1 MLKKIFSSVKSGAKE
16 KQFKA
21 SNIRVE
27 NNVHLDLRTVELG
40 KYIFIAKNTLI
51 GPNCAS
57 IGSFVSIA
65 TDCVIGPNS
74 HPLDKL
80 STSAVFYSPSWGLID
95 PGNDKRE
102 FYNDLKD
109 KVEIG
114 NDVWVGTKA
123 IILPGCKIG
132 DGAVIAA
139 GAVVTKSIEPY
150 AIYAGVPA
158 KLIKYRFAPE
168 VIAALL
174 ELKWWDM
181 PVEKAIGFYN
191 DFSEQGFLKKL
202 KGF

>member
-1 MLKKIFSSVKSGAKE
+1 MLKKIFYRSKNSARE

-27 NNVHLDLRTVELG
+27 SNVHLDFRTLELG
-40 KYIFIAKNTLI
+40 KYIFIAKNTII
-51 GPNCAS
+51 GPNCKS

-80 STSAVFYSPSWGLID
+80 STSAVFYSYSWGLID
-95 PGNDKRE
+95 ASNDRRE
-102 FYNDLKD
+102 FYNNQKE

-114 NDVWVGTKA
+114 NDVWLGTKV

-132 DGAVIAA
+132 NGAVIAA
-139 GAVVTKSIEPY
+139 GAVVTKDVEPY

-158 KLIKYRFAPE
+158 KLIKFRFAPE
-168 VIAALL
+168 VIMALL
-174 ELKWWDM
+174 ELKWWEM
-181 PVEKAIGFYN
+181 PIEKAMEFYN
-191 DFSEQGFLKKL
+191 NFSEQGL
-202 KGF
+202 KGLKVH